1 MNQVSKKQSRSFTI
15 DYYQRLALGGG
26 WLGSLDV
33 AVQNWRHG
41 ITAFGGFD
49 TATFELMDTQTSFDD
64 WAANGIGRVI
74 VASDDSLNPMWE
86 GFVNSI
92 TISRGGLSITI
103 GPLTDIANKVFAI
116 YSGVDTSVYPPQIGV
131 RKKTPTF
138 SNLDSQALYGVWPVI
153 LSLAGVTD
161 SNADQL
167 VDMYLQEHGHAEK
180 NSQFSFGGSSV
191 SLSIDCLGWYHTL
204 KFPFNSTLT
213 SGTVE
218 VSARIQE
225 ILSSQVNPGWVSS
238 DYSNIQTNGSL
249 IKRYQNDDRLALE
262 YIRGYT
268 AMGDA
273 SLNRWFWGVYEDRKA
288 HFYPLSNQI
297 DYQIYLTD
305 PKQTILDANN
315 AVVPAW
321 RVRPGKWAFFAD
333 FMPGLGA
340 PYEEFH
346 DDPRMML
353 IEGIDFDIRV
363 PIELQISAGHTSK
376 YEHKSAKLGLRG
388 IDV

>member
-1 MNQVSKKQSRSFTI
+1 
-15 DYYQRLALGGG
+15 
-26 WLGSLDV
+26 
-33 AVQNWRHG
+33 
-41 ITAFGGFD
+41 
-49 TATFELMDTQTSFDD
+49 MDTQVVFDD
-64 WAANGIGRVI
+64 WMANGLGRSV
-74 VASDDSLNPMWE
+74 VVNDDTLSPMWE

-92 TISRGGLSITI
+92 TVTKGGLSLTV
-103 GPLTDIANKVFAI
+103 GPLTDIANKVFAT

-138 SNLDSQALYGVWPVI
+138 SNLDSQQVYGVWPEV

-167 VDMYLQEHGHAEK
+167 VSMYLKEHGHAER
-180 NSQFSFGGSSV
+180 NSNFSFGSTSHS
-191 SLSIDCLGWYHTL
+191 SLSVECLGWYNTL

-218 VSARIQE
+218 VSTRIQE
-225 ILSSQVNPGWVSS
+225 ILTAQVNPGWVSA
-238 DYSNIQTNGSL
+238 DYSNVQANATL

-273 SLNRWFWGVYEDRKA
+273 NNNRWLFGVYEDRKA
-288 HFYPLSNQI
+288 YYYPVSNQI
-297 DYQIYLTD
+297 DYQIFLTD

-315 AVVPAW
+315 AIVPAW

-340 PYEEFH
+340 PYSDYH
-346 DDPRMML
+346 QDPRMML
-353 IEGIDFDIRV
+353 IENINFDIRV
-363 PIELQISAGHTSK
+363 PIELQISAGHNSR
-376 YEHKSAKLGLRG
+376 YEQKSAKLGLRG